1 MLVYPPC
8 IDFILI
14 FLSCLRAGIVAVPV
28 YPPSSVH
35 AFHLNVLDPSGI
47 KKNVQLFSGIQEN
60 CQAKVA
66 LCNGYFNFFYRF
78 KRSDYMKV
86 KKLTDMKA
94 FFSRSGVQWPDLEW
108 VNTDELLSVK
118 DLPEVPADEP
128 SLHFSS
134 SKLCFLQ
141 YTSGSTSLPKV
152 CLPFASFLS
161 LSLSAFNIKVKPY
174 YLGSY
179 DFRACSNQQYECNYP
194 IAESK
199 SVGRGRELASTVS

>member
-14 FLSCLRAGIVAVPV
+14 FLSCLRAGITAVPV
-28 YPPSSVH
+28 YPPSNICH
-35 AFHLNVLDPSGI
+35 FHIHLLDPSGI
-47 KKNVQLFSGIQEN
+47 KKNVQLFSGIQAN

-66 LCNGYFNFFYRF
+66 LCNGYFVLSKWLIF
-78 KRSDYMKV
+78 SEYMKI

-94 FFSRSGVQWPDLEW
+94 FFSRSGVEWPDLEW
-108 VNTDELLSVK
+108 VNTDGLLSVK

-128 SLHFSS
+128 SLHFSP

-152 CLPFASFLS
+152 CLSFTSFS
-161 LSLSAFNIKVKPY
+161 LMMTLEIQYGTEIVIP
-174 YLGSY
+174 
-179 DFRACSNQQYECNYP
+179 RA
-194 IAESK
+194 
-199 SVGRGRELASTVS
+199 L